1 MTIRESVKEQW
12 KSIKNRS
19 LREKVSYFWDYYGIK
34 SICLLLAV
42 IVLIAFIVSIAV
54 KKEYAFTG
62 VFFGA
67 QPQAHAE
74 QYLKDFGNAAGIDS
88 SQYEISV
95 QSHLDIQMDQAITQ
109 EIYTSM
115 ETFTAMVAAKSVD
128 CFAGD
133 LDLFLY
139 YGYLEYTVDLR
150 TVLTPEELSALAP
163 YLHYIDG
170 KLIRQQENSNEGLAN
185 AYAQRPDSTKPEL
198 MDDPIPVGISLSA
211 ATEDFKSAY
220 IMRENSVIGICAN
233 ASYPQNALAF
243 LRYCLDI

>member
-1 MTIRESVKEQW
+1 MTIREAVKEQW

-19 LREKVSYFWDYYGIK
+19 LKEKLSYFWDYYGIK
-34 SICLLLAV
+34 TICLLLAL
-42 IVLIAFIVSIAV
+42 IVLIVFIVSIAA

-67 QPQAHAE
+67 QPQASAE

-88 SQYEISV
+88 SQYDISV
-95 QSHLDIQMDQAITQ
+95 QSHLNIQMDQAITQ

-115 ETFTAMVAAKSVD
+115 EAFTAMVAAKSVD
-128 CFAGD
+128 CFAGE

-139 YGYLEYTVDLR
+139 YSYLEYAVDLR
-150 TVLTPEELSALAP
+150 TVLTSDELTALAP

-170 KLIRQQENSNEGLAN
+170 DLIRQQENDNEGLAT

-198 MDDPIPVGISLSA
+198 MVDPIPVGISLNA
-211 ATEDFKSAY
+211 ATNDFKSAY
-220 IMRENSVIGICAN
+220 IMAENAVIGICAS
-233 ASYPQNALAF
+233 ASYPENALAF